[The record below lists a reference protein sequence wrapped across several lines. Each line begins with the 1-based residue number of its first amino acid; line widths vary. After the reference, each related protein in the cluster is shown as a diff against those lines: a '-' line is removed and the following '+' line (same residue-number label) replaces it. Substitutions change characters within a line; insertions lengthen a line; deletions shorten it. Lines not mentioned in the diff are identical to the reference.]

1 MTKEEVLSRLYDR
14 YIRPTEQKRG
24 NYIGVEIEMPIVNL
38 NNEAVDFE
46 VIHQLTAVFL
56 EHFAFVPVGFD
67 EAGHIYSA
75 VNKEN
80 GDVFSYDCSYNNME
94 FSFGKEETLHEI
106 HRRFLIYY
114 DFVQAYFEP
123 FHYTL
128 TGMGINPNRKINHNL
143 PIENGRYKMLFH
155 HLSSFSK
162 YFHIPMFFHRYPQFG
177 MFSSASQVQLDVTR
191 DKLPEVIRVFNQLE
205 PIKALLFSNSV
216 LLGEDEDLLCCRD
229 MLWEN
234 STHGINPHNVGMY
247 DCEIHTVE
255 DLLHYIST
263 TSIYCVERGGK
274 YLNFPPVN
282 ILEYFNLESL
292 TGEYLENGETR
303 SVTFRPQPDDLSYLR
318 TFKFEDLTFRGTI
331 EFRSACC
338 QPISDVMTVAA
349 FHLGLMNKTTQL
361 QNLIDRDTVLYHHG
375 YTAVELRKQ
384 LTHKELPAYFDREE
398 LYHLALNVVNLCR
411 EGLEE
416 RDLGEGLFLTP
427 LYDRIANQTNPA
439 KEMLRRLQSGESMA
453 SIVKSY
459 RMTK

>member
-155 HLSSFSK
+155 HLS
-162 YFHIPMFFHRYPQFG
+162 
-177 MFSSASQVQLDVTR
+177 
-191 DKLPEVIRVFNQLE
+191 
-205 PIKALLFSNSV
+205 
-216 LLGEDEDLLCCRD
+216 
-229 MLWEN
+229 
-234 STHGINPHNVGMY
+234 
-247 DCEIHTVE
+247 
-255 DLLHYIST
+255 
-263 TSIYCVERGGK
+263 
-274 YLNFPPVN
+274 
-282 ILEYFNLESL
+282 
-292 TGEYLENGETR
+292 
-303 SVTFRPQPDDLSYLR
+303 
-318 TFKFEDLTFRGTI
+318 
-331 EFRSACC
+331 
-338 QPISDVMTVAA
+338 
-349 FHLGLMNKTTQL
+349 
-361 QNLIDRDTVLYHHG
+361 
-375 YTAVELRKQ
+375 
-384 LTHKELPAYFDREE
+384 
-398 LYHLALNVVNLCR
+398 
-411 EGLEE
+411 
-416 RDLGEGLFLTP
+416 
-427 LYDRIANQTNPA
+427 
-439 KEMLRRLQSGESMA
+439 
-453 SIVKSY
+453 
-459 RMTK
+459 